1 MKKMQY
7 TLHFYAALALLSGCG
22 NVGESP
28 ATSCDLCGT
37 YNDISGVISSAEG
50 SLSAMQGWVIA
61 TIERDTG
68 ISRVEPI
75 SNNAG
80 KYKFKKVRTNIAQTL
95 ALLSPNYR
103 LQAVLSMPGTDSK
116 NIRQWLRYN
125 STQLPKLINA
135 GNILKFSSTDALD
148 IQGYT
153 VPSQQSDQ
161 ELPTGVA
168 KLGLTRSYRLTS
180 SFNLLHSEL
189 GAHSLGL
196 LATSSKST
204 SPDYNTNGIVKWLD
218 PYDGDKDGTKLD
230 IFATGESNPKQLF
243 NNVVKYFTVQVS
255 KSADETTK
263 EKLTYL
269 NFSTQLLDGLSPT
282 PTVYIRGSDALI
294 GKSQISLADDGSG
307 TKTYTGQVKVP
318 STATINTFDVLFL
331 ELKFGSDSK
340 AWMADFPWVFSLDL
354 ASLPAATD
362 AVAKSAWDSGNLVVT
377 NPFTAS
383 GSTDPL
389 NNFTWTV
396 SVYSDSQ
403 LIWTSPSKLF
413 DATKTATNATMT
425 VPKAVFNFNSGA
437 TYKYSV
443 SLQSDDQ
450 IPGTPAYVIQSLK
463 FSLTAP

>member
-1 MKKMQY
+1 MQS
-7 TLHFYAALALLSGCG
+7 TLHFYAALLLVSGCG

-28 ATSCDLCGT
+28 ASFCDLCGT
-37 YNDISGVISSAEG
+37 YGDISGVISSAEG
-50 SLSAMQGWVIA
+50 SLSAMQGWVV
-61 TIERDTG
+61 TTLERDTG
-68 ISRVEPI
+68 IARVEPI

-80 KYKFKKVRTNIAQTL
+80 KFKFKKVRTNTAQTL

-135 GNILKFSSTDALD
+135 GNILKFASTDGLE
-148 IQGYT
+148 IQNYT

-161 ELPTGVA
+161 ELPTGVS
-168 KLGLTRSYRLTS
+168 KLGLTRGVRLTETARA
-180 SFNLLHSEL
+180 LHGEL
-189 GAHSLGL
+189 GAGSLGL
-196 LATSSKST
+196 LATTAKSA
-204 SPDYNTNGIVKWLD
+204 SPDYNANGIVKWLD
-218 PYDGDKDGTKLD
+218 PYDGDKEALKLD
-230 IFATGESNPKQLF
+230 LFATGETNPKQVF
-243 NNVVKYFTVQVS
+243 NNVIKYFTVQVS
-255 KSADETTK
+255 KTADETTQ
-263 EKLTYL
+263 EKLTYI

-282 PTVYIRGSDALI
+282 PTVFIRGSDALL
-294 GKSQISLADDGSG
+294 GKSLLSLTDDGSG
-307 TKTYTGQVKVP
+307 TKTYTGQAKVAT
-318 STATINTFDVLFL
+318 TATINTFDVLFL
-331 ELKFGSDSK
+331 ELKFGSDAK

-389 NNFTWTV
+389 NSFTWTV
-396 SVYSDSQ
+396 SVYSDTT

-413 DATKTATNATMT
+413 DATKTATNATIT
-425 VPKAVFNFNSGA
+425 VPKAVFNFNSGV
-437 TYKYSV
+437 TYKYAV

-450 IPGTPAYVIQSLK
+450 IPGTPSYVIQSLK
-463 FSLTAP
+463 FAITAP

>member
-1 MKKMQY
+1 MQS
-7 TLHFYAALALLSGCG
+7 TLHFCAALVFASGCG

-37 YNDISGVISSAEG
+37 YNDVSGVVSSAEG
-50 SLSAMQGWVIA
+50 SLSAMQGWVVT

-68 ISRVEPI
+68 IARVEPI

-80 KYKFKKVRTNIAQTL
+80 KFKFKKVRTNLAQTL

-116 NIRQWLRYN
+116 NLRQWLRYN
-125 STQLPKLINA
+125 TTQLPKLINA
-135 GNILKFSSTDALD
+135 GNILKFTSTDGLD

-153 VPSQQSDQ
+153 VPAQQSDQ
-161 ELPTGVA
+161 ELPTGVS
-168 KLGLTRSYRLTS
+168 KLGLTRGTRLAS
-180 SFNLLHSEL
+180 PVNLLRSEM
-189 GAHSLGL
+189 GANSLGL
-196 LATSSKST
+196 LATSTKTT
-204 SPDYNTNGIVKWLD
+204 SPDYNNNGIVRWLD
-218 PYDGDKDGTKLD
+218 PYDGDKEALKLD
-230 IFATGESNPKQLF
+230 MFATGETSPKQVF
-243 NNVVKYFTVQVS
+243 NNIIKYFTVQVS
-255 KSADETTK
+255 KSADEATQ

-282 PTVYIRGSDALI
+282 PTVYIRGSDSLM
-294 GKSQISLADDGSG
+294 GKSLITLTDDGSG
-307 TKTYTGQVKVP
+307 TKTYTGQAKVAT
-318 STATINTFDVLFL
+318 TATINTFDVLFL

-354 ASLPAATD
+354 SSIPAATD

-389 NNFTWTV
+389 NSFTWNV
-396 SVYSDSQ
+396 SVYSDST
-403 LIWTSPSKLF
+403 LIWTAPSKLF
-413 DATKTATNATMT
+413 DATRTATNATIT
-425 VPKAVFNFNSGA
+425 VPKAVFNFASGA

-450 IPGTPAYVIQSLK
+450 IPGTPSYVVQSLK
-463 FSLTAP
+463 FAITAP